1 MIVRGGGS
9 AARWVRVGPAPR
21 WRELGGRASPSR
33 VRGLHIVFARPK
45 GDTLILCYHAVSEDW
60 PTDYVV
66 TAADLERQIGHLLA
80 RGYRPVTFAEAAR
93 GAPGRVM
100 AVTFDD
106 AYASIAECAY
116 PILARLGVPGTVFVP
131 TDFPDR
137 RDPMCWPGM
146 ERWLDGPHEDE
157 LLPASWHQ
165 LQRLAE
171 AGWEVASHTRSHR
184 ALTSLSDADLR
195 AELAGS
201 RSALVQRIGGSC
213 GSLSY
218 PFGTYDD
225 RVVRFARSAG
235 YTAAATLDGRL
246 SAPSPLTIPRIGIY
260 RGEGMGVFRLK
271 VSPTVRRLRA
281 RTPGWSL
288 VTAVSRV
295 RRCWVAGGT
304 VRGLI

>member
-1 MIVRGGGS
+1 M
-9 AARWVRVGPAPR
+9 
-21 WRELGGRASPSR
+21 
-33 VRGLHIVFARPK
+33 FARSK

-66 TAADLERQIGHLLA
+66 TPGDLERQIDHLLA
-80 RGYRPVTFAEAAR
+80 RGYRAVTFAEAAR

-106 AYASIAECAY
+106 AYASIADRAY
-116 PILARLGVPGTVFVP
+116 PVLARLGVPGTVFVP

-137 RDPMCWPGM
+137 REPMSWPGM
-146 ERWLDGPHEDE
+146 EGWLDGPHEDE
-157 LLPASWHQ
+157 LLPASWRQ

-171 AGWEVASHTRSHR
+171 AGWEVASHTRSHPK
-184 ALTSLSDADLR
+184 LTSLSDAELH

-201 RSALVQRIGGSC
+201 RSELIQRIGGGC

-218 PFGTYDD
+218 PFGYYDD

-235 YTAAATLDGRL
+235 YTAAATLLGAI
-246 SAPSPLTIPRIGIY
+246 SAPSPMTTPRIGIY
-260 RGEGMGVFRLK
+260 RGEGMGIFRLK

-281 RTPGWSL
+281 RIPGWSL
-288 VTAVSRV
+288 VTAVSRA
-295 RRCWVAGGT
+295 RRRWVAGGS
-304 VRGLI
+304 VLGD

>member
-1 MIVRGGGS
+1 MR
-9 AARWVRVGPAPR
+9 
-21 WRELGGRASPSR
+21 GRAELRRARQKLLYR
-33 VRGLHIVFARPK
+33 VRMPR
-45 GDTLILCYHAVSEDW
+45 GDTLILCYHGVSEDW
-60 PTDYVV
+60 PTDY
-66 TAADLERQIGHLLA
+66 AIAPGDLERQIDHLLA
-80 RGYRPVTFAEAAR
+80 RGYRALTFAEAAR

-106 AYASIAECAY
+106 AFASVADRAY

-137 RDPMCWPGM
+137 RRPMSWPGM

-171 AGWEVASHTRSHR
+171 AGWEVASHTRSHPK
-184 ALTSLSDADLR
+184 LTSLSDQELR

-201 RSALVQRIGGSC
+201 RSTLIERIGGSC
-213 GSLSY
+213 GSLAY

-235 YTAAATLDGRL
+235 YTAAATLLGRTPT
-246 SAPSPLTIPRIGIY
+246 PSPMRIPRTGIY
-260 RGEGMGVFRLK
+260 RGEGMGIFRLK
-271 VSPTVRRLRA
+271 VSPTVRRLPG
-281 RTPGWSL
+281 RTPGWSF
-288 VTAVSRV
+288 VTAVSRA
-295 RRCWVAGGT
+295 RRRWVTGGP
-304 VRGLI
+304 VRGADLTR

>member
-1 MIVRGGGS
+1 MFEMS
-9 AARWVRVGPAPR
+9 
-21 WRELGGRASPSR
+21 
-33 VRGLHIVFARPK
+33 K
-45 GDTLILCYHAVSEDW
+45 GDTLILCYHGVSDDW

-66 TAADLERQIGHLLA
+66 APADLERQIEHLLA
-80 RGYRPVTFAEAAR
+80 RGYRGVTFAEAAR

-106 AYASIAECAY
+106 AYASIVDRAY

-137 RDPMCWPGM
+137 REPMFWPGM
-146 ERWLDGPHEDE
+146 ERWFDGPHEHE

-171 AGWEVASHTRSHR
+171 AGWEVASHTRSHPK
-184 ALTSLSDADLR
+184 LTSLSDADLR

-201 RSALVQRIGGSC
+201 RSALIQQIGGSC
-213 GSLSY
+213 GSLAY

-235 YTAAATLDGRL
+235 YTAAGTLVARI
-246 SAPSPLTIPRIGIY
+246 SARSPMAIPRIGIY
-260 RGEGMGVFRLK
+260 RGEGMGIFRLK
-271 VSPTVRRLRA
+271 VSPTIRRLRPQ
-281 RTPGWSL
+281 TPGSSF
-288 VTAVSRV
+288 VTAASRAH
-295 RRCWVAGGT
+295 RRWVTGG
-304 VRGLI
+304 